1 VPLEVLAQDDLGLT
15 ELKLQ
20 YRTTPENPWAD
31 LPLASFPAHPRDAR
45 VQAHWDASP
54 LALQPGQSADLPFV
68 VFDDNAV
75 TGRGRTMSPEF
86 QLRFPSLADLY
97 QNVEEKQTGAQNTL
111 ERVADQARELPEV
124 APTRCRASKRRK
136 SRRPGANFERSE
148 EMRGA
153 MQRQQ
158 EIGRQIDQAAQQLQQ
173 SIEDANGAQRVRPG
187 PHAQAEPGAAADG
200 ADPVARVQGRAAQ
213 DAAGAREP
221 RPPRTRAQMPEWR
234 AENKDLVENLER
246 TLDC

>member
-1 VPLEVLAQDDLGLT
+1 VDLPTGQAVPLEVLAQDDLGLT

-54 LALQPGQSADLPFV
+54 LALLPGQSATFRFV

-111 ERVADQARELPEV
+111 ERVADQARELQKSLDKMSRQQ
-124 APTRCRASKRRK
+124 APQESA
-136 SRRPGANFERSE
+136 PGANFERSE

-173 SIEDANGAQRVRPG
+173 SIDEAS
-187 PHAQAEPGAAADG
+187 
-200 ADPVARVQGRAAQ
+200 
-213 DAAGAREP
+213 
-221 RPPRTRAQMPEWR
+221 
-234 AENKDLVENLER
+234 ER
-246 TLDC
+246 NAYD